1 MRVGELRKRI
11 EPKNAPLT
19 VIRVLLFGVS
29 SIFGLVAATTTLA
42 QETKME
48 LPKEK
53 QTTLGLYVTAKEA
66 YEKWKAEPEKVKIF
80 DVRTTEEYL
89 FIGHAEMAWNI
100 PFGST
105 DVSVGCG
112 QEKAPNETESRF
124 PLPGERSC
132 PVHRHDPGHVPVRG
146 AQCDGRKPTCR
157 GWVPQRLQH
166 HRWNGR
172 VMQWRNP
179 AASFRASG

>member
-53 QTTLGLYVTAKEA
+53 T
-66 YEKWKAEPEKVKIF
+66 
-80 DVRTTEEYL
+80 
-89 FIGHAEMAWNI
+89 N
-100 PFGST
+100 
-105 DVSVGCG
+105 
-112 QEKAPNETESRF
+112 
-124 PLPGERSC
+124 
-132 PVHRHDPGHVPVRG
+132 DPRAV
-146 AQCDGRKPTCR
+146 CDGE
-157 GWVPQRLQH
+157 GGL
-166 HRWNGR
+166 
-172 VMQWRNP
+172 
-179 AASFRASG
+179 